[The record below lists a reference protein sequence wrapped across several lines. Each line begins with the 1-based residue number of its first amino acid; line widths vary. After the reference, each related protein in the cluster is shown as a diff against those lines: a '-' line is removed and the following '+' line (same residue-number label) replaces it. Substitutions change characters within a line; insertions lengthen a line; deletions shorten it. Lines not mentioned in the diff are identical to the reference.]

1 MNHSVGQTRREF
13 IARASLAVLAPS
25 SAGAAPWYRR
35 CFRWGQTNISEL
47 DPPHYD
53 IDWWRA
59 YWKRTRVQGVI
70 VNAGG
75 IVAYYPSKFH
85 LHYRARFLGTRDLYG
100 ELTRAAHQ
108 DGLAVLARMDSSRAH
123 EDFYRAHPDWFAVDR
138 DGRPYRAGELYVS
151 CIDGP
156 YYAEYL
162 PSVLR
167 EIIAWEKPEGFT
179 DNSWSGLER
188 DQICYCRYSRESFRR
203 ATGHELPRRKDW
215 DDPIYREWIRWSYA
229 RRLEIW
235 DLNNRTTRDAGG
247 PDCLWVGML
256 SGDLTGQGRRFRDV
270 KAIAE
275 RSELLLLD
283 DQGRSDATGFQRNA
297 ELGKRLHGLAG
308 WDKLMPESMAT
319 YQRAPTFRK
328 ASAAPEEARIWMYAG
343 FAGGIQPWWHHVGAY
358 QWDRRQFR
366 TAVAVCE
373 WHANN
378 ERFLIDRRPVAAV
391 GVVYSQQN
399 ADFYGRDEAEERVGR
414 PYYGIIQALVR
425 ARIPYLPVHID
436 HLDRDGADLAAL
448 VLPNVAAM
456 TSEQAAAVRRFVAR
470 GGGLL
475 ATGETSLYNEWGEP
489 RADFAL
495 GDVLGVRFTGKRHG
509 SMGEAESWTGRD
521 HTYLRLEPPVGR
533 DVDGPRSGDEPA
545 VSATRHP
552 VLGGF
557 EATDAIAFGGLLVE
571 VQPAAGASVPLT
583 FVPDF
588 PAYPPETSWTPVPR
602 TNIPGLVVHEAPR
615 RAYLAA
621 DLDRRF
627 ARDNLPDHGDLLA
640 NLIRWVAGDKM
651 PLEVLGPGLL
661 DCHLYRQENR
671 LILHVLNLTNPAAWR
686 APVHELIPVGPL
698 TVRLRLAPRI
708 EGRSVQFL
716 VAGGSRPVER
726 REDWVQ
732 VEVGSIAAH
741 EVLVVE

>member
-1 MNHSVGQTRREF
+1 METTRRQF
-13 IARASLAVLAPS
+13 VRVSFAALAWPSAS
-25 SAGAAPWYRR
+25 AAPWYRR
-35 CFRWGQTNISEL
+35 CLRWGQTNISEL
-47 DPPHYD
+47 DPQHYD

-70 VNAGG
+70 INAGG
-75 IVAYYPSKFH
+75 IVAYYPSKFN
-85 LHYRARFLGTRDLYG
+85 LHYRARFLGARDLYG
-100 ELTRAAHQ
+100 ELARVAHQ

-156 YYAEYL
+156 YYEEYL

-188 DQICYCRYSRESFRR
+188 DQICYCRYSRERFRR
-203 ATGHELPRRKDW
+203 ATGHELPQRKDW
-215 DDPIYREWIRWSYA
+215 DDPVYREWIRWSYA

-256 SGDLTGQGRRFRDV
+256 GGDLTGQGRRFRDV

-328 ASAAPEEARIWMYAG
+328 AAAAPEEARMWMYAG

-358 QWDRRQFR
+358 QWDRRQFQ

-373 WHANN
+373 WHEKN
-378 ERFLIDRRPVAAV
+378 ERYLIDRRPIASV

-414 PYYGIIQALVR
+414 PYYGIVQALVR
-425 ARIPYLPVHID
+425 ARIPYLPVDID
-436 HLDRDGADLAAL
+436 HIDRDGADLAAL

-456 TSEQAAAVRRFVAR
+456 TDSQAAAVRRFVAR

-495 GDVLGVRFTGKRHG
+495 ADVLGVRFTGKRYG

-521 HTYLRLEPPVGR
+521 HTYLRLDPPIGR

-545 VSATRHP
+545 VSAPRHP
-552 VLGGF
+552 VLRGF
-557 EATDAIAFGGLLVE
+557 EATDVIAFGGQLIQ
-571 VQPAAGASVPLT
+571 VQPAAGTGVPLT

-588 PAYPPETSWTPVPR
+588 PAYPPEMSWTPVPR
-602 TNIPGLVVHEAPR
+602 TNIPGLVVQDAPR

-640 NLIRWVAGDKM
+640 NLIRWIARGEM

-671 LILHVLNLTNPAAWR
+671 LILHILNLTNAAAWR

-698 TVRLRLAPRI
+698 TVRLRLAPGI
-708 EGRSVQFL
+708 EGRNVQFL
-716 VAGGSRPVER
+716 VAGGSRRAAR
-726 REDWVQ
+726 RNGWVQ
-732 VEVGSIAAH
+732 VEVSSVAAH
-741 EVLVVE
+741 EVLVFE

>member
-1 MNHSVGQTRREF
+1 MSQPAGQTRREF
-13 IARASLAVLAPS
+13 VRQASLAALASAS
-25 SAGAAPWYRR
+25 SAAAPWYRR
-35 CFRWGQTNISEL
+35 CLRWGQTNINEL
-47 DPPHYD
+47 DPQQYD

-59 YWKRTRVQGVI
+59 HWKRTHTQGVI
-70 VNAGG
+70 INAGG
-75 IVAYYPSKFH
+75 IVAYYPSKFN
-85 LHYRARFLGTRDLYG
+85 LHYRARYLGTRDLYG
-100 ELTRAAHQ
+100 ELARAAHQ
-108 DGLAVLARMDSSRAH
+108 DGLAVLARMDSNRAH

-138 DGRPYRAGELYVS
+138 EGRPYRAGELYIS

-156 YYAEYL
+156 YYDEYL
-162 PSVLR
+162 PAVLR

-188 DQICYCRYSRESFRR
+188 DQICYCRYSRERFRR
-203 ATGHELPRRKDW
+203 ATGHELPARKDW
-215 DDPIYREWIRWSYA
+215 DDPVYREWIRWSYA

-256 SGDLTGQGRRFRDV
+256 SGELTGQGRRFRDV
-270 KAIAE
+270 KAICE
-275 RSELLLLD
+275 RSEILLLD
-283 DQGRSDATGFQRNA
+283 DQGRADATGFQRNA

-328 ASAAPEEARIWMYAG
+328 AAAAPEEARMWMWAG
-343 FAGGIQPWWHHVGAY
+343 IAGGIQPWWHHVGAY

-366 TAVAVCE
+366 TALPVYE
-373 WHANN
+373 WHQAH
-378 ERFLIDRRPVAAV
+378 ERYLVNRRPVAAV

-414 PYYGIIQALVR
+414 PYYGIVQALVR
-425 ARIPYLPVHID
+425 ARIPYLPVHAD
-436 HLDRDGADLAAL
+436 HVDRDGAELAAL
-448 VLPNVAAM
+448 VLPNLAAM
-456 TSEQAAAVRRFVAR
+456 TADQAAAVRRFAAR

-495 GDVLGVRFTGKRHG
+495 ADLLGVRFTGKRHG
-509 SMGEAESWTGRD
+509 STGEAESWTGKD
-521 HTYLRLEPPVGR
+521 HTYLRLDPPVGR
-533 DVDGPRSGDEPA
+533 DVDGPRAGSEPA
-545 VSATRHP
+545 VSAPRHP
-552 VLGGF
+552 ALAGF
-557 EATDAIAFGGLLVE
+557 DQTDVIAFGGLLIE
-571 VQPAAGASVPLT
+571 VQAAAGTAVPVT

-588 PAYPPETSWTPVPR
+588 PAYPPEMSWTAVAR
-602 TNIPGLVVHEAPR
+602 TSIPGLVVQEAPR

-640 NLIRWVAGDKM
+640 NLIRWAAGSEM
-651 PLEVLGPGLL
+651 PLDVLGPGLL

-671 LILHVLNLTNPAAWR
+671 LILHIVNLTSAGAWR
-686 APVHELIPVGPL
+686 APVHELVPVGPL
-698 TVRLRLAPRI
+698 NVRLRLAPGI
-708 EGRSVQFL
+708 AGRNVQYL
-716 VAGGSRPVER
+716 VAGGSRLAAVRNGWAEF
-726 REDWVQ
+726 
-732 VEVGSIAAH
+732 EVRSVLAH
-741 EVLVVE
+741 EVVVLE